1 MKNSVDLNQKTKNGR
16 KFKLTILLSSI
27 VGIGYIATSLSPE
40 LTKSF
45 EDFCETLVTILLVY
59 CGGNVGNKWVN
70 KGANSFGSEEK
81 KGKNE

>member
-27 VGIGYIATSLSPE
+27 VGIGYVATSLSPE

-45 EDFCETLVTILLVY
+45 EDFCETLVTILLV
-59 CGGNVGNKWVN
+59 
-70 KGANSFGSEEK
+70 
-81 KGKNE
+81 